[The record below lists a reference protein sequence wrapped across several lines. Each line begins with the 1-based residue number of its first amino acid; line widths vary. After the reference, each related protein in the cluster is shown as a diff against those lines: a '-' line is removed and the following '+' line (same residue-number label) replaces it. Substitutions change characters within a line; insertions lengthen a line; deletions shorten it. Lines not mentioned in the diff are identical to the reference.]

1 MATCAASQTGW
12 SYKGKWKWRMILLPI
27 FLYFVH
33 LIPVNPIK
41 EDGLNPKSRKRIMP
55 DLLTEPPAIDPVY
68 EAHVYC
74 NIPTIA
80 ERSMEG
86 YAPHYFKL
94 ASVQVLIRHGDRYPL
109 YAIPKTKRPDIDCTL
124 LPNRKPSHPQLEAF
138 IKHMSK
144 GSAAQM
150 DGTLSSLPRYPS
162 HSLCEMGELTQ
173 TGVVQH
179 LRNGQLLRETY
190 INKHKLLLNDWT
202 AKQLYLETTG
212 KSRTLQSALALL
224 YTFLPDFDWKKI
236 NMRHQW
242 STIFCSGSCDCPMR
256 NHYLEEE
263 QRRQYSLRVKNNDL
277 EKIYVDMAKIV
288 GIPTRQLRA
297 SNPIDSLLCYFCH
310 NVSFPCTKTGCIGME
325 HFKVIKRHQ
334 LEDERERQEKK
345 LYFLYALLATHPL
358 LNQTVNRFQR
368 IAEGKKEEIF
378 VLHSAHDVTLSPVL
392 SALGITEARFP
403 RFAARLVF
411 ELWQDGKR
419 PKEHFIRILYNGA
432 DVTFQTSFCKD
443 YYKRSSKPMCPLEKF
458 VSFVKRDM
466 FLVFNSTS
474 YYDACHRRPL

>member
-1 MATCAASQTGW
+1 MLFRNRFLLLLALAA
-12 SYKGKWKWRMILLPI
+12 LLA
-27 FLYFVH
+27 FLSLSLQFLH
-33 LIPVNPIK
+33 LIPVNSVR
-41 EDGLNPKSRKRIMP
+41 EDGLSTKSRKRIMP

-86 YAPHYFKL
+86 HAPHYFKL
-94 ASVQVLIRHGDRYPL
+94 VSVQVLIRHGDRYPL
-109 YAIPKTKRPDIDCTL
+109 YAIPKTKRPDIDCL
-124 LPNRKPSHPQLEAF
+124 LQPNRKPSHPQLEAF

-150 DGTLSSLPRYPS
+150 GGSLSSLPRYPS

-179 LRNGQLLRETY
+179 LKNGQLLRDIY
-190 INKHKLLLNDWT
+190 VNKHKLLLSDWT

-236 NMRHQW
+236 NIRHQW
-242 STIFCSGSCDCPMR
+242 STIFCSGSCNCPMR

-277 EKIYVDMAKIV
+277 EKIYVAMAKIV

-310 NVSFPCTKTGCIGME
+310 NVSFPCTKTGCIDME

-358 LNQTVNRFQR
+358 LNQTVNRLQR
-368 IAEGKKEEIF
+368 IVEGKKEEVF
-378 VLHSAHDVTLSPVL
+378 VLYSAHDVTLSPVL
-392 SALGITEARFP
+392 SALGITDARFP

-419 PKEHFIRILYNGA
+419 PKDHFIRILYNGA
-432 DVTFQTSFCKD
+432 DVTFQTSFCRD
-443 YYKRSSKPMCPLEKF
+443 YYKQSTKPMCPLEKF
-458 VSFVKRDM
+458 VNFVTRDV
-466 FLVFNSTS
+466 FLIFNSTS